1 MNRKILLNTCLDSIS
16 CYSFQNLTYI
26 SNPNFPSAFTETGQE
41 CKYTINAAR
50 DSKFV
55 LMLQKPKTFSY
66 VFSDICQLRL
76 DFQTF
81 ELNQPPSGTTA
92 TTAGTCE
99 DTFTVTRP
107 TGGRQRFSALCGDL
121 SGQHSKRYSLVHKP
135 PAPSKEILN
144 KVPFWA
150 SCTEPLSTLSTSKS
164 CLIFRNILN
173 FIWALIF
180 FQNIIWL

>member
-1 MNRKILLNTCLDSIS
+1 MYNSYLRFSIKSCGGTVSNVMNRKVLLNTCLDSIS

-66 VFSDICQLRL
+66 AFSDICQLRL
-76 DFQTF
+76 DFETF

-121 SGQHSKRYSLVHKP
+121 SGQHSKR
-135 PAPSKEILN
+135 
-144 KVPFWA
+144 
-150 SCTEPLSTLSTSKS
+150 
-164 CLIFRNILN
+164 
-173 FIWALIF
+173 
-180 FQNIIWL
+180 